1 MRVRKLDADGD
12 MQFGHGSLDI
22 YKDSAEG
29 VAQCVMTR
37 LALWQE
43 TWFLDVDEG
52 TPWLQDAIGK
62 RMLVESVVKDRILG
76 TDGVESIED
85 FEAILDPDTR
95 RITITATINTIY
107 GSTSVE
113 TSL

>member
-1 MRVRKLDADGD
+1 MRVRKLDVDGD
-12 MQFGHGSLDI
+12 MQFGHGSLDM
-22 YKDSAEG
+22 YQNSAEG

-52 TPWLQDAIGK
+52 TPWLQDALGK

-85 FEAILDPDTR
+85 FEAILGPDTR

>member
-12 MQFGHGSLDI
+12 MQFGHGSLDM
-22 YKDSAEG
+22 YQNSSEG

-43 TWFLDVDEG
+43 MWFLDVDEG
-52 TPWLQDAIGK
+52 TPWLQDALGK